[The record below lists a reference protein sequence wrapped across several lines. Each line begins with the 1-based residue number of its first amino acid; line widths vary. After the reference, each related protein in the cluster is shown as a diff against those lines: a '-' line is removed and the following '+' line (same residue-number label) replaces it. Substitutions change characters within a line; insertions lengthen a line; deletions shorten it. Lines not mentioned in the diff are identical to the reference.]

1 MSVRKRITASTRAQ
15 APGTHGEDGAA
26 PLQVEA
32 WPGPRGVRV
41 RPLGEIDLATVGGL
55 RSKIDECVAAGWER
69 VVLDL
74 RGVTFMDCTGLHL
87 VLDADAAARAAGWEL
102 VVIEGPR
109 AVQRVFEL
117 TGLRDSLPFVNGAP
131 PVGTD
136 RLGA

>member
-1 MSVRKRITASTRAQ
+1 MSLPKRITASTGAL
-15 APGTHGEDGAA
+15 APGTHREGGAA

-32 WPGPRGVRV
+32 KPGPRGMRV
-41 RPLGEIDLATVGGL
+41 RPLGEIDLSTVGGL

-102 VVIEGPR
+102 VIVEGPR

-131 PVGTD
+131 PVGNGGP
-136 RLGA
+136 GA